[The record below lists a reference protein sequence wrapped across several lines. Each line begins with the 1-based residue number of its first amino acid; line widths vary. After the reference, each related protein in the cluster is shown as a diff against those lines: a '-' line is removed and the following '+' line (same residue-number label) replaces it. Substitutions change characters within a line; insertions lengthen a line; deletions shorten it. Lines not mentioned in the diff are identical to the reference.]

1 MMYWPR
7 VTAEC
12 PVVGGG
18 LSPTDGSS
26 WQCNDSNVAVDG
38 EKKGLDKAQVL
49 GQGPTCMLPNIVLLL
64 E

>member
-1 MMYWPR
+1 
-7 VTAEC
+7 
-12 PVVGGG
+12 VVGGG